1 LISKHSDLAKELDKL
16 RIELAAYS
24 EQDPVEVEKKAAE
37 TQQARNDASNFTDQI
52 YSMESW
58 LKNLGSSNAAD
69 MKLVFKML
77 YGDEYD
83 EEEEGLREL

>member
-1 LISKHSDLAKELDKL
+1 
-16 RIELAAYS
+16 
-24 EQDPVEVEKKAAE
+24 
-37 TQQARNDASNFTDQI
+37 
-52 YSMESW
+52 MESW
-58 LKNLGSSNAAD
+58 LKNLGSSNPAD

>member
-1 LISKHSDLAKELDKL
+1 LITKHSDLAKELKKL

-24 EQDPVEVEKKAAE
+24 EQDPVEVEKKAHE

-58 LKNLGSSNAAD
+58 LKNLGSSNPAD

>member
-58 LKNLGSSNAAD
+58 LKNLGSSNTAD